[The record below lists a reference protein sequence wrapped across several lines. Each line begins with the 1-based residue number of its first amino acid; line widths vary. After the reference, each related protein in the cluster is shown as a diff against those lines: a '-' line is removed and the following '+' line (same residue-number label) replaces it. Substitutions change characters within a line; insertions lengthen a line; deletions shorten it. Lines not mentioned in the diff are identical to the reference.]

1 MRRTILTLLEAFALT
16 AFAAAQTTVSPTS
29 TAASAPAG
37 FVASS
42 DVLAI
47 GGQAGW
53 SAGNLTTEAY
63 DFIDYGTTKASKVFL
78 QGIELSAPGPGFSVY
93 GGGVIWQPDLSALL
107 KKTNLP
113 AGNFTVFVDGSAG
126 AGIPSTGT
134 TRVSGVIG
142 GGLKYILSDNLT
154 WNTVRF
160 EEVFFGAQRY
170 PAVSTGIAAYF
181 GGTPA
186 SASAS
191 SNVKRSLAK
200 RVAAAMRAQQLQ

>member
-1 MRRTILTLLEAFALT
+1 MKLNIGTLATLASLMLLCVMLT
-16 AFAAAQTTVSPTS
+16 AQTAPPVAAT
-29 TAASAPAG
+29 PAG

-42 DVLAI
+42 DVMAI
-47 GGQAGW
+47 SGPTGF
-53 SAGNLTTEAY
+53 SAGNLTTEAF
-63 DFIDYGTTKASKVFL
+63 DFLDYGPTKSSRIFL
-78 QGIELSAPGPGFSVY
+78 QGFSVY
-93 GGGVIWQPDLSALL
+93 GGGLIWQPDISALL

-113 AGNFTVFVDGSAG
+113 SGNFTVFVDGSAG
-126 AGIPSTGT
+126 AGVPSTGT
-134 TRVSGVIG
+134 TRVSAVVG

-186 SASAS
+186 SGAASP
-191 SNVKRSLAK
+191 NVKRSLAK
-200 RVAAAMRAQQLQ
+200 RLAAASKAAQ

>member
-1 MRRTILTLLEAFALT
+1 MKLNIGTLATLSSLMLLCVMLT
-16 AFAAAQTTVSPTS
+16 AQTAPPVAAT
-29 TAASAPAG
+29 PAG

-42 DVLAI
+42 DVMAI
-47 GGQAGW
+47 GGPTGF
-53 SAGNLTTEAY
+53 SAGNLTTEAF
-63 DFIDYGTTKASKVFL
+63 DFLDYGPTKSSRIFL
-78 QGIELSAPGPGFSVY
+78 QGVQLSAPGPGFSVY
-93 GGGVIWQPDLSALL
+93 GGGLIWQPDISALL

-113 AGNFTVFVDGSAG
+113 SGNFTVFVDGSAG
-126 AGIPSTGT
+126 AGVPSTGT
-134 TRVSGVIG
+134 TRVSAVVG

-186 SASAS
+186 SGAASP
-191 SNVKRSLAK
+191 NVKRSLAK
-200 RVAAAMRAQQLQ
+200 RLAAASKAAQ